1 MELVYLFSSLGLA
14 LSGYFF
20 YSYRKMGRQVRENNE
35 NTREIILE
43 TSKATSSLNSYL
55 SLSDKLR
62 MTNRDI
68 EHQESVN
75 NKKIEDEKFIIV
87 KKAIESAKKDIS
99 KLLSVHTK
107 LETEARPII
116 VKKQELEEEIKRL
129 AEAELKKKKKK
140 KEQDRRRRD
149 DDDSSS
155 RSSYFGYDSSSS
167 SSSYD
172 SSSSDSSSY
181 GGGGGDSSGGGSSGD
196 W

>member
-14 LSGYFF
+14 LFGYFV
-20 YSYRKMGRQVRENNE
+20 YSYRKMGQEVRENNE
-35 NTREIILE
+35 KTREINLE
-43 TSKATSSLNSYL
+43 TSRATSSLNSYL

-68 EHQESVN
+68 AQQESVN
-75 NKKIEDEKFIIV
+75 NKKIEAEKFVIV
-87 KKAIESAKKDIS
+87 KNAIESAKKDIA
-99 KLLSVHTK
+99 KLLVVHTK

-116 VKKQELEEEIKRL
+116 IKKQELEEERKRL

>member
-14 LSGYFF
+14 LSAYFV
-20 YSYRKMGRQVRENNE
+20 YAYRKMGRQVRENNE
-35 NTREIILE
+35 QARDINLE
-43 TSKATSSLNSYL
+43 TSRATSSLNSYL

-62 MTNRDI
+62 MNNRDI
-68 EHQESVN
+68 ENQTSLN
-75 NKKIEDEKFIIV
+75 NKKIEAQKFTTV
-87 KKAIESAKKDIS
+87 KNAIESAKKDIA
-99 KLLSVHTK
+99 KLLIIHTK
-107 LETEARPII
+107 LESEARPII
-116 VKKQELEEEIKRL
+116 IKKQELEEERKRL
-129 AEAELKKKKKK
+129 EEAELKKKKKK

-167 SSSYD
+167 FSSYD

>member
-14 LSGYFF
+14 LSGYFV